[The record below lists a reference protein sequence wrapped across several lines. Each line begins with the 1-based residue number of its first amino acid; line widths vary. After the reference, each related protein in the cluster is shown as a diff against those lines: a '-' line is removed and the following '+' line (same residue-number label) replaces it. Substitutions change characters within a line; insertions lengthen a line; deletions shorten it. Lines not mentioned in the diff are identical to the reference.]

1 MPSRRAHRHYSRQ
14 MFGKD
19 FDELHAALDA
29 PSRWLG
35 PNHRRLYH
43 TYSDANAL
51 ARLAIPVSAIRPA
64 CKAYLVRANPN
75 VIIGTRA
82 GKRKFPF
89 YCPSRATPKTGRD
102 PRPKRS

>member
-1 MPSRRAHRHYSRQ
+1 MPSRIAHRYYSRQ

-43 TYSDANAL
+43 TYWDANVL
-51 ARLAIPVSAIRPA
+51 ARLVSKDPDAPLAAMCHVLLDEICSNDPAFRSAIELQALYDSR
-64 CKAYLVRANPN
+64 RRRRRTANR
-75 VIIGTRA
+75 TH
-82 GKRKFPF
+82 
-89 YCPSRATPKTGRD
+89 
-102 PRPKRS
+102 